1 MKDDSYDHEAW
12 QERIGREDVSDIE
25 RAKFQIMDEY
35 MHSRENLP
43 GQSAAGAELKEFPQS
58 TAEIQDDMRPMAE
71 IAADD
76 IILYMT
82 MHGFHLTT
90 LDDGTVKWAIWRDMR
105 PLM

>member
-1 MKDDSYDHEAW
+1 
-12 QERIGREDVSDIE
+12 
-25 RAKFQIMDEY
+25 
-35 MHSRENLP
+35 
-43 GQSAAGAELKEFPQS
+43 
-58 TAEIQDDMRPMAE
+58 MRPMAE